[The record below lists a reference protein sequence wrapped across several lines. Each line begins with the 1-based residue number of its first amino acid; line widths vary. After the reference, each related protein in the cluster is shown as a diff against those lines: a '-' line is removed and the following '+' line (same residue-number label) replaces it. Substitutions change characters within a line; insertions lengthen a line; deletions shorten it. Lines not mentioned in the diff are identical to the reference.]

1 VSQPSQ
7 QPAFSY
13 PNQRAIRPPL
23 SRAHRNRVFV
33 AGAVSNVLLTAGLTI
48 VSLAGI
54 LLLIGAIM
62 SFVQGIIR
70 RSDGYQAR
78 PVDSVLEAAGLSPDQ
93 AWIAWTALIVTMLL
107 GAAVAAAGIWI
118 GKAMIG
124 SVGVARPWAVAWSA
138 SGILIGV
145 GLIMSTVVSPI
156 AGPLVSIVFGAVVA
170 SGAAADESADMVSAV
185 TISIVAT
192 LLSLVVYAAAGSLV
206 WWWMAHALRRAA

>member
-156 AGPLVSIVFGAVVA
+156 AGPLA